1 MSLLR
6 GFGGAGS
13 AGETA
18 ALLAAVQ
25 PQGAEGPTTLRQA
38 WAMARPAGAP
48 AAARPA
54 VRPPRVLDALPEGG
68 VDIDVDLL
76 PPSRRA
82 LLHVGWGAGREPVAI
97 AVPNDPLPDAAAA
110 LNRSIFDPAVRRRP
124 RPSSIA
130 RATDAGPDR
139 REVLVGGTATAGS
152 SQPPPAGHPPQRK
165 QSNPPGA
172 RVVRDGAERDRC
184 RRQRRSAPGPR
195 GGGRRRQPPPLSPP
209 PYQRRLTGGRAGRP

>member
-25 PQGAEGPTTLRQA
+25 PQGAEGGPTLRQA

-124 RPSSIA
+124 RPSSVA

-152 SQPPPAGHPPQRK
+152 SQPPPGGEPPRK
-165 QSNPPGA
+165 QSNPPGG
-172 RVVRDGAERDRC
+172 RVVRDGAGRDRC
-184 RRQRRSAPGPR
+184 RRRRRSAPGPR
-195 GGGRRRQPPPLSPP
+195 GGGRRRRPPPPLSPP
-209 PYQRRLTGGRAGRP
+209 PPRGD